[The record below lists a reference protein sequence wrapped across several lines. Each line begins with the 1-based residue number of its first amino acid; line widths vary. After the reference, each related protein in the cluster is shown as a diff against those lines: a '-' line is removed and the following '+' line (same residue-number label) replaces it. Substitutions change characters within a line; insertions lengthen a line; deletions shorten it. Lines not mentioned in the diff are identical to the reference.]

1 MGAGVPQGPF
11 EGGLLREGRQ
21 SGPGWYLLI
30 HLFPTGLKMKQQ
42 PREVEEQLVQGRT
55 GRGLRFTGPVT
66 AAFSQMGGI
75 YTKSGGG
82 RHKAVNANIST

>member
-1 MGAGVPQGPF
+1 MK
-11 EGGLLREGRQ
+11 EGRH

-42 PREVEEQLVQGRT
+42 PRVVEEQLVQGRA
-55 GRGLRFTGPVT
+55 GRGLRFTDPVT

-75 YTKSGGG
+75 YTKSGVG
-82 RHKAVNANIST
+82 RHKAVNAN